1 MLFTFV
7 QRASLLVVT
16 SVAALACA
24 RPDPA
29 ASTAPSAAQALATYY
44 VGTTATT
51 SFTDTGL
58 SAATKY
64 AYTVKAVDGAGN
76 VSAASSAVTATTQQG
91 SGATGTAKVRYQNND
106 SAPSDSQIKPG
117 LQLVNTGSAA
127 LDLSTVTLR
136 YWFTGDGGATSFT
149 TNVDY
154 AALGSA
160 NITQQVVALP
170 SARPGADHYLQ
181 VGFGSFGRTR
191 RGVPGRAG
199 RRLG

>member
-1 MLFTFV
+1 MWMDH
-7 QRASLLVVT
+7 
-16 SVAALACA
+16 
-24 RPDPA
+24 P
-29 ASTAPSAAQALATYY
+29 
-44 VGTTATT
+44 G
-51 SFTDTGL
+51 
-58 SAATKY
+58 
-64 AYTVKAVDGAGN
+64 
-76 VSAASSAVTATTQQG
+76 
-91 SGATGTAKVRYQNND
+91 TGTVKVRYQNND

-181 VGFGSFGRTR
+181 VGFGSG
-191 RGVPGRAG
+191 AG
-199 RRLG
+199 SLAAGASTGDIQCRLNKTDWSAFDETNDYSYGTNTSYADSAKVTAYIGGTLVWGTEP